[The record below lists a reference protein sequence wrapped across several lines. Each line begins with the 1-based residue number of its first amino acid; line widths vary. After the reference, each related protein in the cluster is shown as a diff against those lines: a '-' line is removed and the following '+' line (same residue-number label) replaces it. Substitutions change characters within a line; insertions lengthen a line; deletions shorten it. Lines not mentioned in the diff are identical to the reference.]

1 MPANFECLNSLSSI
15 RATSL
20 SLFTLDPSTGFSIQT
35 SPLHDKALS
44 RIPTLISGKWTLFE
58 KKSHELVPC
67 SLGLWHPLCFYT
79 LLKSDLYKQ
88 LSSGDDFMRS
98 KRMMNRFLIF
108 FFLVL
113 ASSFLLPKSYAQTV
127 VMTEEELAQYVI
139 YLHLLQ
145 ALQEQG
151 QSGLPQQMPVQPT
164 DAFSQQNFNWQRDN
178 FIHNQMYKDFLQYN
192 SRVNDETARIQ
203 MGLRRK

>member
-1 MPANFECLNSLSSI
+1 
-15 RATSL
+15 
-20 SLFTLDPSTGFSIQT
+20 
-35 SPLHDKALS
+35 
-44 RIPTLISGKWTLFE
+44 
-58 KKSHELVPC
+58 
-67 SLGLWHPLCFYT
+67 
-79 LLKSDLYKQ
+79 
-88 LSSGDDFMRS
+88 MRS